1 MAEKTA
7 RYYRVAV
14 EGSTASD
21 GRVIERVWLEQMAA
35 SYNPATYAARVNM
48 EHIRSPTADGPF
60 KMYGDVL
67 AVKTEEIDIEI
78 DGKTEKRLALFAQI
92 DPTDDLIKF
101 NKARQKIFTSVE
113 VEPNFSNT
121 GKAYLMGLAV
131 TDSPASLGT
140 EALNFTATSKEPFA
154 ATLKSDLD
162 ARKHHKT
169 CVFSAALET
178 ELNFDAADASDA
190 GGDTVK
196 TLDAIVASIGRVFGI
211 GKENTAAAPA
221 VVQAST
227 QAAPVQA
234 STASD
239 NAEIAQAFSQFATDL
254 KTMFAENAQASNARF
269 AKIETELGNLS
280 TALENTP
287 NGQYSRRPQHPGGTG
302 AQLTD
307 C

>member
-1 MAEKTA
+1 MADKTA

-67 AVKTEEIDIEI
+67 AVKTEEIEIEI
-78 DGKTEKRLALFAQI
+78 GGKTEKRLALFAQI
-92 DPTDDLIKF
+92 DPTDDLVKF
-101 NKARQKIFTSVE
+101 NKARQKKYTSIE
-113 VEPNFSNT
+113 VEPNFAST
-121 GKAYLMGLAV
+121 GEAYLMGIAV

-178 ELNFDAADASDA
+178 ELNFDAADAGDA
-190 GGDTVK
+190 GGDTGK

-211 GKENTAAAPA
+211 GKDATAAAP
-221 VVQAST
+221 VIVQAST
-227 QAAPVQA
+227 TPAPVQA
-234 STASD
+234 TTASD
-239 NAEIAQAFSQFATDL
+239 NAEISQAFTQFAADL
-254 KTMFAENAQASNARF
+254 KAMFADSAQASNTRF
-269 AKIETELGNLS
+269 AKIETELGSLT

-287 NGQYSRRPQHPGGTG
+287 NGQYSRRPSHAGGTG
-302 AQLTD
+302 AELTD